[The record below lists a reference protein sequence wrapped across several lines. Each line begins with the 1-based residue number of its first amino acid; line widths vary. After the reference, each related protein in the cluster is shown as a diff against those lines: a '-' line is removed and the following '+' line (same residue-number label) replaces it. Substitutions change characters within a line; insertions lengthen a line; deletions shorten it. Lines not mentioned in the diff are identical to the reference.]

1 MRDYR
6 EVKAKHIHDL
16 EWTTDHIYS
25 GISETERKQ
34 VREQVE
40 EATRVLRQNP
50 ETLRFAIKRLYLEI
64 ASEINTIDEIIC
76 DLQEVDSLYFA
87 MEYAKKRQERVK
99 T

>member
-6 EVKAKHIHDL
+6 EVKAKHTHDL
-16 EWTTDHIYS
+16 EWTLNHIYS

-34 VREQVE
+34 IEDVIHE
-40 EATRVLRQNP
+40 LRQNP
-50 ETLRFAIKRLYLEI
+50 ETIRFAIKRLYLEI
-64 ASEINTIDEIIC
+64 CPDINSLDDIVC